1 MSSVLVV
8 DDELTNFEVID
19 LLLSGEGYDLSYA
32 ASGGETLKI
41 LEVKKPDVILLD
53 LLMPE
58 FDGMEVCRQI
68 KASPSWR
75 HIPIIMVTSLNSK
88 EDLAR
93 CIEAGADDF
102 IGKPVSFLE
111 LRSRIRSML
120 RIKKQYDDLQL
131 ALNSLKAA
139 LQLREDMS
147 HMLVHDMRNP
157 LTNILAS
164 SQLMLL
170 TDLKENQR
178 HHLDKIHTSGQQ
190 LLSLTDDLLMLAK
203 VEAGKLTLNR
213 VDVDISYLA
222 QRVLSDFQDIAQ
234 QKNIQLVSDLPEPGT
249 WILLDVNLFRRVFDN
264 LLSNALKF
272 SQPGSQI
279 LVRVD
284 YPVGQEN
291 QARIRISDQGAG
303 ISEELHQ
310 RIFQKYEVGD
320 IASDVSQIGLGLAF
334 CKMVIEAHGGQIFVE
349 SNHPQGSVFTVE
361 I

>member
-1 MSSVLVV
+1 MSYVLIV
-8 DDELTNFEVID
+8 DDDLTNFDVIE

-32 ASGGETLKI
+32 ASGREALNI
-41 LEVKKPDVILLD
+41 LESNQPDVILLD

-58 FDGMEVCRQI
+58 LDGIEVCRQI
-68 KASPSWR
+68 KSNPSWR

-111 LRSRIRSML
+111 LRSRVRSML
-120 RIKKQYDDLQL
+120 RIKKHYDELQL

-147 HMLVHDMRNP
+147 HMVVHDMRNP

-170 TDLKENQR
+170 TALEEKHRQ
-178 HHLDKIHTSGQQ
+178 HLEKIHTSGQQ

-213 VDVDISYLA
+213 IDVDISYLA
-222 QRVLSDFQDIAQ
+222 KRVMSDFQDIAQ

-249 WILLDVNLFRRVFDN
+249 WILVDVNLFRRVLDN

-272 SQPGSQI
+272 SQPCSQI

-284 YPVGQEN
+284 YPVGQET

-310 RIFQKYEVGD
+310 RIFEKYEVGD
-320 IASDVSQIGLGLAF
+320 VASEVSQIGLGLAF
-334 CKMVIEAHGGQIFVE
+334 CKMVIEAHGGKIFVE
-349 SNHPQGSVFTVE
+349 SNHPQGSVFTVV